1 MADWS
6 RPVLTDTYANF
17 LSYLNGRD
25 IDAATMGLAGLPTN
39 PPGFF
44 IKADTTNKQLYYY
57 DTASSSYLP
66 LFGGSWAISIT
77 GNAAS
82 VSSVTSAQVTS
93 ALGFT
98 PLSNAAGS
106 VSSSNIA
113 TGGVAT
119 TNLAPNAATAGKIAF
134 GVFSTLAS
142 AATVDLGAQASRNI
156 QITGTTTIS
165 SFGSTVTSDN
175 IPYIVEFASALSI
188 TGSANLLLPGGI
200 SSGTLSIIAGEAI
213 LVVRDSGTVWR
224 ILKVCKA
231 FGTSAGQAIAL
242 DGTGK
247 LPAVDGSQLTNLPVP
262 ASTGRLLRAP
272 QILTSGTSYTTPAG
286 CTAIYVEMVGGG
298 GGGGNPG
305 VTPGYAG
312 SGAGAAYAAKY
323 FSVTANTAYTYAI
336 GAGGTGAGPANG
348 STGNGGGGGNTT
360 FTVGGVTVTAGGGG
374 GSTDSQATTGGA
386 GGTATNGDINIPG
399 SPGSKATSTWPLN
412 IGGAA
417 PVFGTTTYVY
427 SSQYA
432 TQNATGYGS
441 GGPSSGSTSIKSG
454 NGSPGVIRIWEFS

>member
-113 TGGVAT
+113 TAGVAT
-119 TNLAPNAATAGKIAF
+119 TNLAANAATAAKIAF
-134 GVFSTLAS
+134 GAFTTIAS
-142 AATVDLGAQASRNI
+142 AATIDLGAQASRNI

-165 SFGSTVTSDN
+165 SFGATATSDN

-224 ILKVCKA
+224 VLKVYKA
-231 FGTSAGQAIAL
+231 YGTSAGQAIAL

-247 LPAVDGSQLTNLPVP
+247 LPAVDGSQLTGIS
-262 ASTGRLLRAP
+262 STGRLLRAP
-272 QILTSGTSYTTPAG
+272 QFLTSGTTYTTPVG
-286 CTAIYVEMVGGG
+286 CNYIFLQMAGGG
-298 GGGGNPG
+298 GGGATGR
-305 VTPGYAG
+305 AG
-312 SGAGAAYAAKY
+312 GGDSASTGGHAGAYLEKLVAV
-323 FSVTANTAYTYAI
+323 SSNTAYTI
-336 GAGGTGAGPANG
+336 TVGAGGSAGIWSGGVAMGGA
-348 STGNGGGGGNTT
+348 GGNTT
-360 FTVGGVTVTAGGGG
+360 IVISGTTYSAGGGG
-374 GSTDSQATTGGA
+374 GGTYGYTPYPTVYSGGV
-386 GGTATNGDINIPG
+386 ATNGDINIPG
-399 SPGSKATSTWPLN
+399 TTTATASRPGSCANGPLYNPYGAGGIGAAATSFACAGGSGADSGYS
-412 IGGAA
+412 GGA
-417 PVFGTTTYVY
+417 G
-427 SSQYA
+427 
-432 TQNATGYGS
+432 
-441 GGPSSGSTSIKSG
+441 KSG
-454 NGSPGVIRIWEFS
+454 FMRIWEYS